1 MGGKEYYP
9 PRGLRDIVG
18 RQALVY
24 EYVFNEF
31 RRISR
36 LHGFQPVLPPTIE
49 YYRLFEEKSGEE
61 IKKTMYVFE
70 DKAGRLLALRPE
82 VTASITRIYL
92 RKLRGEV
99 KPIKLY
105 YVSQCFRYEE
115 PQFGRYREF
124 WQGGLEVIG
133 VKDVSG
139 DLEAAFTASRFLDV
153 LGLKHKYIVGNVAI
167 HRSLMRSYGIPLD
180 VQDHVLHLI
189 DKSMI
194 DEAIS
199 VLNEYNVEAGMA
211 MKDLLSRSMDEL
223 ESFIDEYKDVLVDVD
238 RVIFENER
246 LIGFIN
252 NLRELGYEAVYD
264 PRLVRGLAY
273 YTGLIYE
280 YKTIGSKLRIS
291 IGGGGRYDGLSTVYG
306 GPYEYF
312 TGLALGLDRIILA
325 LENSISVLQGLDAAV
340 ILSADIPISYGL
352 KIKYR
357 LEEYGLS
364 SMIIVVRKIGK
375 GVRLASKKSA
385 RFALIIGKRE
395 YSNGMISVKD
405 LSSGVQVE
413 VPLESLPFYLYVKQ
427 KFNSLD

>member
-1 MGGKEYYP
+1 MGDKEYYP

-18 RQALVY
+18 REAYVY

-99 KPIKLY
+99 KPVKLY

-139 DLEAAFTASRFLDV
+139 DLEAAYTASRFLDA

-167 HRSLMRSYGIPLD
+167 HRSLMKGYGIPLD

-194 DEAIS
+194 DEAVS
-199 VLNEYNVEAGMA
+199 VLKKYSIEAGMA
-211 MKDLLSRSMDEL
+211 MKDLLSRSIDEL
-223 ESFIDEYKDVLVDVD
+223 ESFIREYKDVLVDVD
-238 RVIFENER
+238 RVVFENER
-246 LIGFIN
+246 LIGFITS
-252 NLRELGYEAVYD
+252 LRELGYEAVYD
-264 PRLVRGLAY
+264 PGLVRGLAY

-280 YKTIGSKLRIS
+280 YKAISSKLRIS

-312 TGLALGLDRIILA
+312 TGLALGLDRVILA
-325 LENSISVLQGLDAAV
+325 LEDGFSLSRGLDAV
-340 ILSADIPISYGL
+340 IILSTDIPLSYGL
-352 KIKYR
+352 RIKSL
-357 LEEYGLS
+357 LEDYGLS
-364 SMIIVVRKIGK
+364 SMMVVVGKIGK
-375 GVRLASKKSA
+375 GVRLASRKAA
-385 RFALIIGKRE
+385 RFALIIGRRE
-395 YSNGMISVKD
+395 YSSGSVSVKD

-413 VPLESLPFYLYVKQ
+413 VSLEALPLYLYSEAKT
-427 KFNSLD
+427 